1 MSECIWNP
9 ESKHYSLEAH
19 KMIIK
24 KEKQEKARELRERR
38 KEIARMSRKGPSIID
53 KILRGI
59 K

>member
-1 MSECIWNP
+1 
-9 ESKHYSLEAH
+9 
-19 KMIIK
+19 MIIK

-38 KEIARMSRKGPSIID
+38 KENARMSRKGPSIID